1 METKH
6 DILVQN
12 KRAIQFKFTVKR
24 KFTIIRGNSATGKT
38 TLFQMIS
45 DANSSRISGVTISCD
60 VPVKAL
66 YESGY
71 KYELENEAGS
81 IYIIDEDSGF
91 QYYQYFYGN
100 KVTSS
105 HGNSNLSKFDN
116 SDYLLIG
123 DGCAIGAL
131 FKYPEKIVDTSY
143 ASIEK
148 YCSMLLS
155 DITKNTPAQYTKS
168 NINVCYLK
176 PCCCKKTKCE
186 FYTRS
191 KKTD

>member
-71 KYELENEAGS
+71 KYELEYEAGS
-81 IYIIDEDSGF
+81 IYIIDEDFGPLKSKDFASIVLKSDNCFIFITRESLPCIPYSYREIYEIKTSGKYHSLENVYSAYDTFEDSKKIVTEDEDSGF
-91 QYYQYFYGN
+91 QYYQYF
-100 KVTSS
+100 SPR
-105 HGNSNLSKFDN
+105 L
-116 SDYLLIG
+116 
-123 DGCAIGAL
+123 
-131 FKYPEKIVDTSY
+131 
-143 ASIEK
+143 
-148 YCSMLLS
+148 
-155 DITKNTPAQYTKS
+155 
-168 NINVCYLK
+168 NIQSL
-176 PCCCKKTKCE
+176 T
-186 FYTRS
+186 
-191 KKTD
+191 